1 MALSPALDHPTGSSI
16 IGESETD
23 EMRDS
28 LTLPAILIAIGW
40 LGLAPASAASG
51 WKYLEDR

>member
-1 MALSPALDHPTGSSI
+1 MALSPALDHPPGSSI
-16 IGESETD
+16 IGESEAD

-40 LGLAPASAASG
+40 LGLAPASAAGG
-51 WKYLEDR
+51 WKYLEDW

>member
-1 MALSPALDHPTGSSI
+1 MALSPALDHPPGSSI

-28 LTLPAILIAIGW
+28 LTLPAILTAIGW
-40 LGLAPASAASG
+40 LGLAPPSAASG
-51 WKYLEDR
+51 WKCPKDR